1 MRTTIRWGLAAVCA
15 GLAAVSMAAE
25 TGLPAV
31 QRQGEISYVT
41 GGIGLDEAK
50 AFRAAAAQY
59 NLRLTFAAV
68 SGAYIANA
76 KVVLRD
82 AQGRSVAEASSD
94 GPYLYF
100 KVPAGKYSVTAEV
113 GGEAL
118 TRTAQVREQPGS
130 EIVFRWKT
138 PAE

>member
-1 MRTTIRWGLAAVCA
+1 MCA
-15 GLAAVSMAAE
+15 GLAALSVAAE
-25 TGLPAV
+25 SALPPV
-31 QRQGEISYVT
+31 QRQGAITYVT
-41 GGIGLDEAK
+41 GGIGLDEAQ
-50 AFRAAAAQY
+50 ALRAAAPQY

-82 AQGRSVAEASSD
+82 AQGRTVAEATSD

-113 GGEAL
+113 GGEAF
-118 TRTAQVREQPGS
+118 TKPAQVRDQAGS

-138 PAE
+138 PAD

>member
-1 MRTTIRWGLAAVCA
+1 MRKQIRWGVAAVFA
-15 GLAAVSMAAE
+15 GLAAFSMAAE
-25 TGLPAV
+25 PGLPPL

-41 GGIGLDEAK
+41 GGIGLDEAS
-50 AFRAAAAQY
+50 AFRAAAAQF
-59 NLRLTFAAV
+59 NLRLTFAAAG
-68 SGAYIANA
+68 GAYLANA

-100 KVPAGKYSVTAEV
+100 KVPPGKYSVTAEV
-113 GGEAL
+113 GGDAQ
-118 TRTAQVREQPGS
+118 TKAVQVRDKAGS
-130 EIVFRWKT
+130 EMVFRWKT